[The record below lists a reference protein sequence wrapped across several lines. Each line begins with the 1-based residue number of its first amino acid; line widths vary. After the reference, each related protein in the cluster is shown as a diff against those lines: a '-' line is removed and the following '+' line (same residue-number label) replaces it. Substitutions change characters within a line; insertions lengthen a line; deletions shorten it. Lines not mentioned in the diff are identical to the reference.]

1 MVELSTI
8 KTASLFVLAI
18 VSILAIVL
26 FVYVMIDKKTMS
38 TGILAISSVLFVG
51 ALGFITTMVLKREEA
66 MGEIKSGFDRITKP
80 TKGYIQ
86 SMETRLKS
94 NMASLQ
100 AKIDVMRD
108 PEKSIREKDEL
119 KNKIAVLK
127 KTIATQKAEIE
138 NSKSDDDLTTTN
150 QPTTQPT
157 TQYYY

>member
-66 MGEIKSGFDRITKP
+66 MGEIKSGFDKITKP
-80 TKGYIQ
+80 AKVYIE
-86 SMETRLKS
+86 SMETKLKS

-100 AKIDVMRD
+100 SKIDIMRD
-108 PEKSIREKDEL
+108 PEKTIHD
-119 KNKIAVLK
+119 IDILK
-127 KTIATQKAEIE
+127 KQIVALNKAIATDKAELE
-138 NSKSDDDLTTTN
+138 NSKIDGIA
-150 QPTTQPT
+150 QPTAQQTA
-157 TQYYY
+157 QYYY

>member
-1 MVELSTI
+1 MLELSTI

-18 VSILAIVL
+18 VSILAIIL

-38 TGILAISSVLFVG
+38 TGILAISSILFVG
-51 ALGFITTMVLKREEA
+51 ALGFITMMVLKREEA
-66 MGEIKSGFDRITKP
+66 MGEIKSGFDKITKP
-80 TKGYIQ
+80 AKVYIQ

-108 PEKSIREKDEL
+108 PGKSVQEKEKLRQEIDEL
-119 KNKIAVLK
+119 TKI
-127 KTIATQKAEIE
+127 INTQKTEIS
-138 NSKSDDDLTTTN
+138 NSKLDDAPL
-150 QPTTQPT
+150 PTDQPT

>member
-26 FVYVMIDKKTMS
+26 FVYVMIDKEKMS

-66 MGEIKSGFDRITKP
+66 MGEIKSGFDKITKP
-80 TKGYIQ
+80 AKVYIE
-86 SMETRLKS
+86 SMETKLKS

-100 AKIDVMRD
+100 SKIDVMRD
-108 PEKSIREKDEL
+108 PGKSVQEKDALKKEL
-119 KNKIAVLK
+119 AELQKAIATNTAEIAINKIDND
-127 KTIATQKAEIE
+127 Q
-138 NSKSDDDLTTTN
+138 
-150 QPTTQPT
+150 QPTQQPTQPT

>member
-66 MGEIKSGFDRITKP
+66 MGEIKSGFDKITKP
-80 TKGYIQ
+80 AKVYIE
-86 SMETRLKS
+86 SMETKLKS

-100 AKIDVMRD
+100 SKIDIMRD
-108 PEKSIREKDEL
+108 PEKTIHDIDILKKQIVALNKAIATDKAELEKKVIEEKAKAKLKEL
-119 KNKIAVLK
+119 KIKPKFK
-127 KTIATQKAEIE
+127 K
-138 NSKSDDDLTTTN
+138 
-150 QPTTQPT
+150 
-157 TQYYY
+157 

>member
-66 MGEIKSGFDRITKP
+66 MGEIKSGFDKITQP
-80 TKGYIQ
+80 TKDYIQ
-86 SMETRLKS
+86 SIQKRLNS
-94 NMASLQ
+94 NIASLQ
-100 AKIDVMRD
+100 SKIDVMID
-108 PEKSIREKDEL
+108 PGKSVQEKDILKKEIEEL
-119 KNKIAVLK
+119 KKMINTH
-127 KTIATQKAEIE
+127 KTELE
-138 NSKSDDDLTTTN
+138 NSKIDAQQTA
-150 QPTTQPT
+150 QPPA
-157 TQYYY
+157 QYYY